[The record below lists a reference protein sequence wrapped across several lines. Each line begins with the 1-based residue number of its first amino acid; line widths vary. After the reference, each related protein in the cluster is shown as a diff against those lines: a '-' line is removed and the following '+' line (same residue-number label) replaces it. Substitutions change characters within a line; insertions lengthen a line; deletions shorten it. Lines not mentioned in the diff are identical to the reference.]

1 MAIRVGGD
9 TDTTAAI
16 VGGIVGARLGL
27 KSIPNYF
34 VEKINDQ
41 GNYKADELI
50 QICTQLCS

>member
-41 GNYKADELI
+41 GNYKSDELI
-50 QICTQLCS
+50 QICTQLFS